1 MICIPTWSGLAIGVL
16 SMLGVVFVILT
27 AFDIVTGRL
36 VQRAGRL
43 LDVAHHGEEQ
53 SGRKP

>member
-1 MICIPTWSGLAIGVL
+1 MICIPTWSGLAIGIF
-16 SMLGVVFVILT
+16 SMLGVVMIFLTLFDVI
-27 AFDIVTGRL
+27 TGRL
-36 VQRAGRL
+36 VRRAGRL